1 MVVRMTSEIFKR
13 KELVFALIAFLGLWL
28 FLDYSVVEPGVQSVT
43 ADILKWATLLGGF
56 MLIYGGLEAL
66 RYHSKVVY
74 KKQRNWYWSAYFVA
88 IVLVYV
94 FSGLIQG
101 SKGMIPQWLFN
112 NMLDPASATMY
123 SILAFYIISALY
135 RTLRLRSIEL
145 AILSL
150 VTIIVVAANDP
161 IITIYVPQLTAVRD
175 WFISVPNVG
184 ANRGFVIGAAIGA
197 IFLGVRVFL
206 GRERSLV
213 R

>member
-1 MVVRMTSEIFKR
+1 MASEIFKR
-13 KELVFALIAFLGLWL
+13 KELVFALIAILGLWL
-28 FLDYSVVEPGVQSVT
+28 FVDYSVVDPTVQSITSDV
-43 ADILKWATLLGGF
+43 LKWATLLGGF

-66 RYHSKVVY
+66 RYHTKVVY
-74 KKQRNWYWSAYFVA
+74 KKQSNWYWSAYFVV

-94 FSGLIQG
+94 VSGLIQG
-101 SKGMIPQWLFN
+101 SRGAIPQWLFN

-135 RTLRLRSIEL
+135 RTLRMRSIEL
-145 AILSL
+145 TILSL
-150 VTIIVVAANDP
+150 VTILVVAANDP
-161 IITIYVPQLTAVRD
+161 IITVYIPQLTAVRD

-184 ANRGFVIGAAIGA
+184 ANRGFLIGAAIGA

-206 GRERSLV
+206 GREKSLV